1 MKVLQTANLG
11 RSVGGI
17 SGSIRYSLY
26 DTLGTEV
33 SSSAN
38 TGIYELGSIT
48 GIYGVELNL
57 SPQFSGSIV
66 WSVTSAPSVFAT
78 EEVKI
83 DQKMARYIHTGRWT
97 VDSSTNQMV
106 FFKMIIPQL
115 LQGTIFSIRRVLLQS
130 QKFLTEFIVA
140 QYNENS
146 Y

>member
-17 SGSIRYSLY
+17 SGSVRYALY
-26 DTLGTEV
+26 DTLGSEV
-33 SSSAN
+33 SASAN
-38 TGIYELGSIT
+38 TGIYELGSTT

-97 VDSSTNQMV
+97 VDSDANQMV
-106 FFKMIIPQL
+106 FFQDDNTTVIARYNLFDSTGAPSV
-115 LQGTIFSIRRVLLQS
+115 TEVFDRVYS
-130 QKFLTEFIVA
+130 GSV
-140 QYNENS
+140 
-146 Y
+146 

>member
-17 SGSIRYSLY
+17 SGSIRYTLY
-26 DTLGTEV
+26 DTLGSEV

-38 TGIYELGSIT
+38 TGIYELGSTT

-106 FFKMIIPQL
+106 FFQDDNTTVIARYNLFDSSGSPSV
-115 LQGTIFSIRRVLLQS
+115 TEVFDRVYS
-130 QKFLTEFIVA
+130 GSV
-140 QYNENS
+140 
-146 Y
+146 

>member
-26 DTLGTEV
+26 DTLGSEV

-38 TGIYELGSIT
+38 TGIYELGSTT

-97 VDSSTNQMV
+97 VDSDANQMV
-106 FFKMIIPQL
+106 FFQDDNTTVIARYNLFDSTGAPSV
-115 LQGTIFSIRRVLLQS
+115 TEVFDRVYS
-130 QKFLTEFIVA
+130 GSV
-140 QYNENS
+140 
-146 Y
+146 

>member
-106 FFKMIIPQL
+106 FFQDDNTTVIARYNLFDSSGSPSF
-115 LQGTIFSIRRVLLQS
+115 TEVFDRVYS
-130 QKFLTEFIVA
+130 GSV
-140 QYNENS
+140 
-146 Y
+146 

>member
-106 FFKMIIPQL
+106 FFQDDNTTVIARYNLFDSSGSPSV
-115 LQGTIFSIRRVLLQS
+115 TEVFDRVYS
-130 QKFLTEFIVA
+130 GSV
-140 QYNENS
+140 
-146 Y
+146 

>member
-38 TGIYELGSIT
+38 TGIYEFGSIT

-106 FFKMIIPQL
+106 FFQDDNTTVIARYNLFDSSGSPSV
-115 LQGTIFSIRRVLLQS
+115 TEVFDRVYS
-130 QKFLTEFIVA
+130 GSV
-140 QYNENS
+140 
-146 Y
+146 

>member
-33 SSSAN
+33 SASAN

-106 FFKMIIPQL
+106 FFQDDNTTVIARYNLFDSSGSPSV
-115 LQGTIFSIRRVLLQS
+115 TEVFDRVYS
-130 QKFLTEFIVA
+130 GSV
-140 QYNENS
+140 
-146 Y
+146 